1 MRKHFDQQTK
11 IGVELIKDVDLTMRS
26 RDQLPQL
33 LAGLQYIFV
42 TPDLNTSVFKLL
54 GARIYSGNNHTG
66 RPGLSLWE
74 ILVLGA
80 LRLNLNMD
88 YDRLHDTANH
98 HQKVRGIL
106 GVHSI
111 TADWNLG
118 KEYKLQ
124 TLKDNVS
131 LLDEETMKQI
141 NQLVIEAGHELKKK
155 RRTNRKKLRF
165 D

>member
-1 MRKHFDQQTK
+1 M
-11 IGVELIKDVDLTMRS
+11 
-26 RDQLPQL
+26 
-33 LAGLQYIFV
+33 
-42 TPDLNTSVFKLL
+42 
-54 GARIYSGNNHTG
+54 
-66 RPGLSLWE
+66 
-74 ILVLGA
+74 
-80 LRLNLNMD
+80 
-88 YDRLHDTANH
+88 
-98 HQKVRGIL
+98 
-106 GVHSI
+106 
-111 TADWNLG
+111 G